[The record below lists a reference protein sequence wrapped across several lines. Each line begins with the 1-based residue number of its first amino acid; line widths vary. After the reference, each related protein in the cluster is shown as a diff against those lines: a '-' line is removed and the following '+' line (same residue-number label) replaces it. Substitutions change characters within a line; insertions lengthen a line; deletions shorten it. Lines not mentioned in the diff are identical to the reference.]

1 MRSPRCS
8 LTDPSLH
15 RLGTIPAGI
24 KPCVSAVLGDQ
35 FCAANQPLLAPTF
48 AAFYLAINA
57 GASLCTGT
65 PRGEHCS

>member
-1 MRSPRCS
+1 MPF
-8 LTDPSLH
+8 LFG
-15 RLGTIPAGI
+15 LGLLLIAVGAGGI

-57 GASLCTGT
+57 GAFLCAGWSIAGASLVNQ
-65 PRGEHCS
+65 